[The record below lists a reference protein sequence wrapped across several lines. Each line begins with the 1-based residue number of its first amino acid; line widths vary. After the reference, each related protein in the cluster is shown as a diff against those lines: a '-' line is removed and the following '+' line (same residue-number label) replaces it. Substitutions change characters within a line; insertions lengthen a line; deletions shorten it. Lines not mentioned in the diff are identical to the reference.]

1 MAKELLLLEY
11 EWLIRY
17 LENLWYGANVDQIHW
32 RVGGGEEGDKFL
44 LVGNQRWMWKFWR
57 NCVVHSKDNP
67 PPKKKKFFFFF
78 LKTLY

>member
-32 RVGGGEEGDKFL
+32 GVGGGGR
-44 LVGNQRWMWKFWR
+44 GG
-57 NCVVHSKDNP
+57 
-67 PPKKKKFFFFF
+67 
-78 LKTLY
+78 